1 MRDPVLRLAVALVAF
16 AVFAHASTARAED
29 DESLEYVVDARAKNC
44 PTAAEFR
51 EEVARQIG
59 GDEAGVRRAGMPRV
73 AVHIEP
79 DGQGLRARIDVEAES
94 RRSQTLR
101 APAYACRDLSSA
113 AAIAVSLV
121 FRAYA
126 PEPEPE
132 PEPAPAPVLVQPAPR
147 AEQNSKPPPARAAAT
162 QLPIPHLSK
171 RHWRLRH
178 ALYASAVVGQTAVPD
193 LGIGTAVGYAATWSR
208 PRTRLGFGFTVEA
221 DMFLPQTAH
230 ASRGGGVFAYARMAS
245 VAPCLYWGVLLG
257 CASGTIGST
266 VGKGT
271 DVRDSERRELV
282 HSEVGLRLG
291 ARIPLAPPF
300 ALRVELR
307 GGIPL
312 VDSRFVI
319 ESDTVWRT
327 PTVTAL
333 GAVGLETTF

>member
-1 MRDPVLRLAVALVAF
+1 MRESVLRLALAALSPL
-16 AVFAHASTARAED
+16 AVLAHATPARAED
-29 DESLEYVVDARAKNC
+29 SQSLEYVVDARAKNC
-44 PTAAEFR
+44 PTAVAFR
-51 EEVARQIG
+51 EEVARQMG
-59 GDEAGVRRAGMPRV
+59 GDDADVPRAGMPRV
-73 AVHIEP
+73 VVHIEP
-79 DGQGLRARIDVEAES
+79 DGHDLRARIDVETES

-113 AAIAVSLV
+113 AAIAVSLI
-121 FRAYA
+121 FRAHA

-132 PEPAPAPVLVQPAPR
+132 PERIPV
-147 AEQNSKPPPARAAAT
+147 PPPRPPDEESVPRPTRPAAAP
-162 QLPIPHLSK
+162 LPRPHPAK
-171 RHWRLRH
+171 RYWRLH
-178 ALYASAVVGQTAVPD
+178 HSLYASGLVGQTAVPD
-193 LGIGTAVGYAATWSR
+193 VGIGTAVGYAATWSR
-208 PRTRLGFGFTVEA
+208 PRTWLRFGFTIEA

-230 ASRGGGVFAYARMAS
+230 APRGGGVFAYARMAS
-245 VAPCLYWGVLLG
+245 LAPCVSWGVLLG

-271 DVRDSERRELV
+271 DVRDTERHELV
-282 HSEVGLRLG
+282 HAEVGLRLG